1 MDALDYLKKLLKH
14 CMWADRA
21 LFAAMQG
28 AGELAEAWREYGH
41 VLAAEELWLAR
52 LEVRH
57 SSVTVWPV
65 LSAPEAG
72 ALREH
77 LEIGYAAYLERLTP
91 QRLTESLRYTNTAGQ
106 TFDTAIGDIL
116 HHVMLHGQYHRGKIN
131 LLLRQGDRKPA
142 PVDYIG
148 FVRGSPAAV
157 TPVEG

>member
-1 MDALDYLKKLLKH
+1 MDALDYLKRLSKH
-14 CMWADRA
+14 CVWADRA
-21 LFAAMQG
+21 LFAAMPNP
-28 AGELAEAWREYGH
+28 GELAGAWREYSH

-52 LEVRH
+52 LQGRQ

-65 LSAPEAG
+65 LSPREAG
-72 ALREH
+72 ALRDR
-77 LEIGYAAYLERLTP
+77 LETGYTAYLERLTP
-91 QRLTESLRYTNTAGQ
+91 PRLSDPIRYTNTAGI

-131 LLLRQGDRKPA
+131 LLLRQGEREPA